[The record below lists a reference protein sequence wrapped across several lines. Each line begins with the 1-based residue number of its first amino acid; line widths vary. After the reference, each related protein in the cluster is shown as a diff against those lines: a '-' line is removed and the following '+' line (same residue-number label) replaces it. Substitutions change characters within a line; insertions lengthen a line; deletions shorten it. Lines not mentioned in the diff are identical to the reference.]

1 MTKTVFTLK
10 YAKKKR
16 INK

>member
-10 YAKKKR
+10 YAKKR
-16 INK
+16 INR